1 MTGWDWRAELLTH
14 SLVRV
19 PTVTVTR
26 PLSTVSWR
34 DLLTERTSGGER
46 RGGRSRWSLE
56 RGEVGEGLER
66 QEKAP
71 ESVWET
77 LSDRLEAEREGEGW
91 VWVVGGTRGRLSG
104 ETGASCNES
113 FERKRSIIRY
123 SSPDQSMK

>member
-1 MTGWDWRAELLTH
+1 MLTQ
-14 SLVRV
+14 SLVVV

-26 PLSTVSWR
+26 PLSTSWH
-34 DLLTERTSGGER
+34 LLLSERTSGGER
-46 RGGRSRWSLE
+46 RGGSSRQ
-56 RGEVGEGLER
+56 GGEGLER

-91 VWVVGGTRGRLSG
+91 VVGGRRGRLSG

-113 FERKRSIIRY
+113 FGEIEINYKILSTRSE
-123 SSPDQSMK
+123 SMK

>member
-1 MTGWDWRAELLTH
+1 MTGWDWRAELLTQ
-14 SLVRV
+14 SLVVV

-26 PLSTVSWR
+26 PLSTSCHL
-34 DLLTERTSGGER
+34 LLTERTSGGER
-46 RGGRSRWSLE
+46 RGGSSRSRQ
-56 RGEVGEGLER
+56 RGEGGEGLER

-91 VWVVGGTRGRLSG
+91 AVGGRRGRLSG

-113 FERKRSIIRY
+113 FGEMEINYKILSTRSE
-123 SSPDQSMK
+123 SMK

>member
-1 MTGWDWRAELLTH
+1 MTQ
-14 SLVRV
+14 SLVVV

-26 PLSTVSWR
+26 PLSTSCHL
-34 DLLTERTSGGER
+34 LLTERTSGGER
-46 RGGRSRWSLE
+46 RGGSSRSRQ
-56 RGEVGEGLER
+56 RGEGGEGLER

-91 VWVVGGTRGRLSG
+91 VVGGRRGRLSG

-113 FERKRSIIRY
+113 FGEMEINYKILSTRSE
-123 SSPDQSMK
+123 SMK